1 MTGKPD
7 PTPGPVDT
15 FESAYAELQDVLDK
29 LQVGG
34 LGLEAAVALFEQGM
48 ALADRCEKIVSEAEL
63 RVTRLAP
70 ESAAILAETAEDPAF

>member
-1 MTGKPD
+1 MKDQRDSVGS
-7 PTPGPVDT
+7 VDT
-15 FESAYAELQDVLDK
+15 FESAYAELQEVLDR

-48 ALADRCEKIVSEAEL
+48 ALADRCEKIVTDAEM

-70 ESAAILAETAEDPAF
+70 ESAAILANGSEDPAF

>member
-1 MTGKPD
+1 MKDQPASAS
-7 PTPGPVDT
+7 PVDT
-15 FESAYAELQDVLDK
+15 FESAYAELQEVLDR

-48 ALADRCEKIVSEAEL
+48 ALADRCEKIVGEAEL

-70 ESAAILAETAEDPAF
+70 ESAAILANGSEDPVF